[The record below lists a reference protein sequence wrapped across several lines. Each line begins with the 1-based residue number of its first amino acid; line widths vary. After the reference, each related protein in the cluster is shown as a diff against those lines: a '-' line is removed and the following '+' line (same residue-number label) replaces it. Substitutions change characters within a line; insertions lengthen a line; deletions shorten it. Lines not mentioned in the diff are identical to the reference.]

1 MDQETKLLMS
11 ALYRLLGNKRYLHDF
26 EQMLASKMGDLNG
39 FEKQT
44 IMYLVRDLNSV
55 PFLFKFI
62 RFNFLFDII
71 TGKLSVYLK
80 PTIKYSGIIHQKHQ
94 AK

>member
-55 PFLFKFI
+55 
-62 RFNFLFDII
+62 R
-71 TGKLSVYLK
+71 
-80 PTIKYSGIIHQKHQ
+80 
-94 AK
+94 